1 MAKNSKSVKVAAPA
15 APKSSQGSKWKK
27 ILSFGTVSQ
36 KDILFF
42 TKNLSVLLKTGS
54 TVAEALVVLKE
65 TLGGRLRVVLE
76 DVCQQVDRGQKFSD
90 SLQGYTKIFPETYV
104 SVIRIGEES
113 GQLDQNLEYLAV
125 QLEKNYELR
134 SKVVG
139 ALIYPAIVFG
149 GGLVLTAGIAI
160 FILPKLS
167 KLFKNF
173 KADLPFTTRVLIKI
187 SDFSQAYGLWAA
199 IGGIIVVVF
208 LLWFLRQKFVQPVTH
223 WLILKI
229 PVAKSISSH
238 TNLIMFYRTLAIL
251 LQSGLTID
259 EGIKVCVNS
268 ISNFYYKKF
277 LSLTYTKIK
286 TGESLTDVLRQGK
299 GLFSAIDMQIVGI
312 GEASGT
318 LSDSLHSCSVIHEK
332 EIDNITKNLA
342 TILEPMIL
350 LILGFMVCFLAL
362 AIINPVYSI
371 TGQLR

>member
-1 MAKNSKSVKVAAPA
+1 MAKNLKKAKMV
-15 APKSSQGSKWKK
+15 APKINQGFNWKK

-54 TVAEALVVLKE
+54 TVAEALTVMKE
-65 TLGGRLRVVLE
+65 TMGGRLKIILE
-76 DVCQQVDRGQKFSD
+76 DICQQIERGQKLSD
-90 SLQGYTKIFPETYV
+90 SLKKYSKVFSETYT

-113 GQLDQNLEYLAV
+113 GQLDKNLEYLAI

-134 SKVVG
+134 SKVMG

-149 GGLVLTAGIAI
+149 GGIILTVGIAI

-187 SDFSQAYGLWAA
+187 SDFFQAYGLWS
-199 IGGIIVVVF
+199 IVIALIVIA
-208 LLWFLRQKFVQPVTH
+208 LLFWLLRQKFMRPATH
-223 WLILKI
+223 WLILRI
-229 PVAKSISSH
+229 PVVKNISAH

-259 EGIKVCVNS
+259 EGIKICASCIN
-268 ISNFYYKKF
+268 NFYYKKF
-277 LSLTYTKIK
+277 LSFTYTEIK
-286 TGESLTDVLRQGK
+286 TGESLTNVLHRGK
-299 GLFSAIDMQIVGI
+299 KLFPAIDVQIVSI

-332 EIDNITKNLA
+332 EIDSITKNLA
-342 TILEPMIL
+342 TIIEPVIL
-350 LILGFMVCFLAL
+350 LILGFMVGFLAL

-371 TGQLR
+371 TGKLR